1 MNNLTEGLSANAKL
15 IVDDASLFSI
25 IHDSQT
31 CANDLKKDLE
41 VIHNWAFQWKINFNP
56 DPTKQAQEVIFSC
69 KTKKLHHPSLVFNME
84 KLINIS
90 TALRHHTKL

>member
-41 VIHNWAFQWKINFNP
+41 VIHNWAFQ
-56 DPTKQAQEVIFSC
+56 
-69 KTKKLHHPSLVFNME
+69 
-84 KLINIS
+84 
-90 TALRHHTKL
+90 